1 MHSGI
6 SNSWH
11 VLPRLDHARQ
21 SMSMSLPS
29 SIPPKLS
36 HDLCI
41 ALRLEQCMNIQ
52 RLAITQKT
60 ASLYRNKFQEVRR
73 YEVQYFRNK
82 HSSEFEFQ
90 LIRQRKSCARFAY
103 PEALRSKMICVLQS
117 TNDYSPWQ
125 RRLT

>member
-1 MHSGI
+1 MHSRI

-73 YEVQYFRNK
+73 YEVQYFRKK
-82 HSSEFEFQ
+82 HSSKFEFQ
-90 LIRQRKSCARFAY
+90 LIGKRKSRARFAY
-103 PEALRSKMICVLQS
+103 PEALRS
-117 TNDYSPWQ
+117 
-125 RRLT
+125 